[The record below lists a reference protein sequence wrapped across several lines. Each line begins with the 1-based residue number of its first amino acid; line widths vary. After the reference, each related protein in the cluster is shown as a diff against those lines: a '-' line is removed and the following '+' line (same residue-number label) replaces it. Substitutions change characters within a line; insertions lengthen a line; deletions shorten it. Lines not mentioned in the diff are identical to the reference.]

1 MRTLR
6 QHKLAFVLMW
16 INVLCTAAG
25 LFCEAARAEEAPA
38 KVEGSVGT
46 VFNSKYIW
54 RGQNLLDGPVLQ
66 PQGCLTYAGW
76 TGTVWANYDL
86 DKGDEWTEIDYTLD
100 YTTSLGIVSSS
111 LEILSASVGYTY
123 YTFPPLRHHPELGV
137 HDDSHEVY
145 AGLSLDAL
153 LSPSLIA
160 YYDFGQGDGMYYEA
174 AIAHSFSLGAPVLS
188 LGGSVGYNDGQWG
201 YDSSLSAALLSVGLD
216 VPVTKGLTWG
226 ASAAVS
232 VALDSQYDNEV
243 FFGTSITFSF

>member
-1 MRTLR
+1 MRSFRHKKLTFTL
-6 QHKLAFVLMW
+6 MCT
-16 INVLCTAAG
+16 NVLCMAAG
-25 LFCEAARAEEAPA
+25 LFCEAASAEDAVA
-38 KVEGSVGT
+38 KVEGSVGLT
-46 VFNSKYIW
+46 FNSKYIW
-54 RGQNLLDGPVLQ
+54 RGQKLLDGPVLQ

-86 DKGDEWTEIDYTLD
+86 DKEDEWTEVDYTLD
-100 YTTSLGIVSSS
+100 YTTSLGIVTSS

-123 YTFPPLRHHPELGV
+123 YTFPPLRHHPEVGV

-145 AGLSLDAL
+145 AGLSLDTL

-160 YYDFGQGDGMYYEA
+160 YYDFEQGDGMYYEA

-201 YDSSLSAALLSVGLD
+201 YESSFSAALLSVGLD

-226 ASAAVS
+226 ASAAAS

-243 FFGTSITFSF
+243 FFGTSIAFSF